1 MRPLKAPTGEAGFTV
16 IEALIAMTILAVS
29 AVTLIGV
36 SEAQV
41 GRIDG
46 LETRAIA
53 LWVGENAL
61 AELALPTA
69 PLTKEPQTRAMLGR
83 QWEVRYTYAETDD
96 PELRTVTLSVA
107 EAGTDGPASILTGFV
122 DVGGRAP

>member
-1 MRPLKAPTGEAGFTV
+1 MA
-16 IEALIAMTILAVS
+16 ILAVA

-61 AELALPTA
+61 ADLDLTRRLPPQELQTA
-69 PLTKEPQTRAMLGR
+69 SMLGR
-83 QWEVRYTYAETDD
+83 RWEVRFATAKTDD
-96 PELRTVTLSVA
+96 PDLASTTVSVV
-107 EAGTDGPASILTGFV
+107 EAGSKGPVSVLTGFI
-122 DVGGRAP
+122 DMRGRTP